1 MGAGSRFGFKKW
13 VLVILAGAVLGG
25 GALTLR
31 DEVLSEA
38 AQRMLAPYR
47 VDLADDNAFLHLV
60 GLAAPAGSDNLA
72 YARRWIETFLAARS
86 MTEIKGR
93 QEAFESRLA
102 LVGDKDELCAPNK
115 SPCLSRVANKAG
127 AWRQSLADNL
137 ELRRRAQ
144 VMTGLARFNEFY
156 VPDSMAS
163 PLPEY
168 KYVTQAQLLEL
179 SEIALAVRDGQL
191 DSALAA
197 LAGRIAFDRR
207 MLDGSHTLLGNMIA
221 SAMLRHDYRLL
232 GEIVAAQ
239 RGRLAPWRARLLA
252 MSTPLPL
259 ESCKAAIVRGLA
271 GEAHMLANFLHG
283 LRNSADDE
291 SDSDSRWYGRLLMTF
306 GFRANA
312 TANLVARRFERARQR
327 LDAFDPLRL
336 AAFKAAEAADN
347 KEFGEIVFSPR
358 AAYNP
363 LGKFMVAMNEQD
375 MGSYLLRLTDTALI
389 SRAVRLQVLAAL
401 AGGSNDI
408 PSLLAGDPAL
418 FDPYTGRPLAWDART
433 RILAVDLRGTQTRD
447 LSPHLEFPM

>member
-1 MGAGSRFGFKKW
+1 MDAGSRFGFKRW
-13 VLVILAGAVLGG
+13 VLPILVGVVLGG
-25 GALTLR
+25 GALMLQ
-31 DEVLSEA
+31 DEALSES
-38 AQRMLAPYR
+38 AQRALAPYR
-47 VDLADDNAFLHLV
+47 LDLADDNAYLHLL
-60 GLAAPAGSDNLA
+60 GLAAPAGSDSLA
-72 YARRWIETFLAARS
+72 YARSWIETFLAARS
-86 MTEIKGR
+86 VTEIRRR
-93 QEAFESRLA
+93 QEAFDNRLA
-102 LVGDKDELCAPNK
+102 LAGDKDALCAPNK
-115 SPCLSRVANKAG
+115 SPCLPRAAEMAG
-127 AWRQSLADNL
+127 VWRRSLADNA
-137 ELRRRAQ
+137 ELRGRSAI
-144 VMTGLARFNEFY
+144 MTALARFNEFY

-168 KYVTQAQLLEL
+168 KYATQAQLLEL

-197 LAGRIAFDRR
+197 LAARIAFDRR
-207 MLDGSHTLLGNMIA
+207 MLEGSHTLLGNMIA

-259 ESCKAAIVRGLA
+259 DSCKAAMARGLA

-283 LRNSADDE
+283 LRDSAADE
-291 SDSDSRWYGRLLMTF
+291 SDSDSRWYGRLPMTF

-312 TANLVARRFERARQR
+312 TANLVARRFERSRLR

-336 AAFKAAEAADN
+336 EAYKAAEVADN
-347 KEFGEIVFSPR
+347 EEFGGMVYSPGVI
-358 AAYNP
+358 YNP
-363 LGKFMVAMNEQD
+363 IGKFMVAMNEQD

-401 AGGSNDI
+401 AGSNDI

-433 RILAVDLRGTQTRD
+433 GILAVDLRGTQTRD